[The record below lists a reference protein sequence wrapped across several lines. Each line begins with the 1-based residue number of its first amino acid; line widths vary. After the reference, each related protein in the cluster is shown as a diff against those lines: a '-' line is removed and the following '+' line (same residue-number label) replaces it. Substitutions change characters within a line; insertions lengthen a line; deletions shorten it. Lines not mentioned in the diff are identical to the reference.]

1 MLDAMNPRVASLG
14 WHIGNRARWL
24 LVSSLASLLLVPAC
38 KPPDAFELPG
48 PKSQSAS
55 ATGSFRA
62 GFGRV
67 DITPPPGFGLF
78 GYGPEGKRARGYR
91 TRLYAR
97 AMVLEDAAGQIIAF
111 AVADLD
117 VISTLLHRRVAQL
130 ILQQTDSAIGAD
142 RLILSATHTHS
153 GPAHF
158 LSAWTTNEFGSG
170 VAGHAPRLVDSL
182 SHGIARAVMAA
193 YDGRRPARA
202 AWAIDA
208 VWGHTRNRSMA
219 AYRLNRRLS
228 ARPLEACPQGYGDV
242 RCSVNPHW
250 AMLRVDTI
258 GPGGTHH
265 VAGSLSIFAIHGTG
279 FPSGND
285 LYEADI
291 HGLVARTLEDS
302 LGGIHL
308 MANGAEGDVS
318 PDVPESTRCAAA
330 RIRPTRRPGG
340 PRTPPPKDDWH
351 DAPPEELAACVRR
364 AKPYVKEVSAALA
377 DSARMIHAG
386 VAAAL
391 RSDILIARAFETVD
405 LTSEAAYQAGLC
417 RGAEIGTAAVAGA
430 PDGRTRY
437 AGFKLLGLIP
447 LGFEPGGGAIDSSR
461 TDCQGPKRSIL
472 LRQSRLVGS
481 LGFPEYTQ
489 LAAVRVGDFLVG
501 TVPGE
506 ASSEAGWRMLDSMR
520 TARPESVPPDNLA
533 LIGLALGDLRYVPTE
548 EEYGA
553 QRYEGGSDLY
563 GPQTA
568 NFVAARLRALTARL
582 GSPDGGDGVGVGEI
596 WVRPGQPVSLWPDT
610 GPRPDSLRFDGD
622 PGCRG
627 DTVVARWYDAPAGSM
642 VPASG
647 PVLEFRRERDGI
659 RADDGDVDTE
669 VRGLG
674 GRGKGYLWEARWT
687 PPNGIEPGDQFS
699 LTLLRWEGPATVR
712 IRCE

>member
-1 MLDAMNPRVASLG
+1 MR
-14 WHIGNRARWL
+14 R
-24 LVSSLASLLLVPAC
+24 LVLFLLASLPALAAC
-38 KPPDAFELPG
+38 KPPKAFELRG
-48 PKSQSAS
+48 PKSES
-55 ATGSFRA
+55 ATAAGTFRA

-97 AMVLEDAAGQIIAF
+97 AMVLENAAGQAVAV

-117 VISTLLHRRVAQL
+117 VISTLLQRRVA
-130 ILQQTDSAIGAD
+130 LQVLEATEGAIGAD

-170 VAGHAPRLVDSL
+170 VAGYDPRLVDSL
-182 SHGIARAVMAA
+182 SHGIARAVISA
-193 YDGRRPARA
+193 YEGRRPARA
-202 AWAIDA
+202 GWAIDA
-208 VWGHTRNRSMA
+208 VWGHTRNRSME
-219 AYRLNRRLS
+219 AYRLNRRFS
-228 ARPLEACPQGYGDV
+228 ARLLEPCPPGYGDA

-291 HGLVARTLEDS
+291 HGLVSRFLEDS

-308 MANGAEGDVS
+308 IANGAVGDVS
-318 PDVPESTRCAAA
+318 PNVPESTRCPPA
-330 RIRPTRRPGG
+330 RMWPTRRAGG
-340 PRTPPPKDDWH
+340 PRTPQPKDDWH
-351 DAPPEELAACVRR
+351 DALRVELAACVLR
-364 AKPYVKEVSAALA
+364 AKPYMKEVSSALA
-377 DSARMIHAG
+377 DSASGIHASLET
-386 VAAAL
+386 AL
-391 RSDILIARAFETVD
+391 RSDMPIVRAFETVD
-405 LTSEAAYQAGLC
+405 LTSDAVYQAGLC
-417 RGAEIGTAAVAGA
+417 RSAEIGTAAAVGA

-437 AGFKLLGLIP
+437 AGFKLFGLLP
-447 LGFEPGGGAIDSSR
+447 LGFEAGGGAVDRSR

-472 LRQSRLVGS
+472 FRQSRLVGS

-489 LAAVRVGDFLVG
+489 FAAMQVGDFLIG

-506 ASSEAGWRMLDSMR
+506 ASTEAGWRMLDSMR
-520 TARPESVPPDNLA
+520 TVRPEGVPPENLA
-533 LIGLALGDLRYVPTE
+533 LIGLALGDLRYITTE

-553 QRYEGGSDLY
+553 QLYEGGSNLY

-582 GSPDGGDGVGVGEI
+582 ILPEGDSDVEVGSI
-596 WVRPGQPVSLWPDT
+596 WVRPGDPVSLWPDT

-622 PGCRG
+622 PRCRG

-642 VPASG
+642 LPAG
-647 PVLEFRRERDGI
+647 ERVLEFGRERDGTH
-659 RADDGDVDTE
+659 ADDGDIDTE

-674 GRGKGYLWEARWT
+674 MRRKGYLWEVRWT
-687 PPNGIEPGDQFS
+687 PPDGILPGDQFT
-699 LTLLRWEGPATVR
+699 LTLLRWDGPSTKR
-712 IRCE
+712 IQCE